1 MHPRYAGQGAPPQRR
16 QTMAKKRR
24 VQFPVRISASSPAPA
39 GASSSRQRPAAGGIR
54 IAAVAIFVLF
64 LGSGRAA
71 AKPTRQS
78 IEGALTCQCG
88 CNQTVAAC
96 DHYGCSSREEMRAL
110 IQKEIAAGKD
120 ETAIFQDMTLRYGV
134 KVLAAPPAQ
143 GFNLTVWILPI
154 LGLMIGL
161 AAVVLFVRHWRK
173 APGESPSAPPSTMN
187 PKVMAAVE
195 AEMKNVGSLSN

>member
-1 MHPRYAGQGAPPQRR
+1 
-16 QTMAKKRR
+16 
-24 VQFPVRISASSPAPA
+24 
-39 GASSSRQRPAAGGIR
+39 
-54 IAAVAIFVLF
+54 
-64 LGSGRAA
+64 
-71 AKPTRQS
+71 
-78 IEGALTCQCG
+78 
-88 CNQTVAAC
+88 
-96 DHYGCSSREEMRAL
+96 MRAL

-173 APGESPSAPPSTMN
+173 TPGEPPCAPPSTMD

-195 AEMKNVGSLSN
+195 AEMKKVGSLSN

>member
-1 MHPRYAGQGAPPQRR
+1 MTKSRCIWFSVRLSAWSPR
-16 QTMAKKRR
+16 
-24 VQFPVRISASSPAPA
+24 PA
-39 GASSSRQRPAAGGIR
+39 GTSSSRQHPAARGIR
-54 IAAVAIFVLF
+54 IAVLAIVL
-64 LGSGRAA
+64 LGLVSERAA
-71 AKPTRQS
+71 ASGSKPTQKA

-88 CNQTVAAC
+88 CNQTVSGC

-143 GFNLTVWILPI
+143 GFNLTVWILPF
-154 LGLMIGL
+154 LGLMVGL
-161 AAVVLFVRHWRK
+161 VAVVLIVRHWRK
-173 APGESPSAPPSTMN
+173 PPTEPPSVPPSSID

-195 AEMKNVGSLSN
+195 AEMKKIGSLSN

>member
-1 MHPRYAGQGAPPQRR
+1 M
-16 QTMAKKRR
+16 TKRR
-24 VQFPVRISASSPAPA
+24 CVWFAVRISSSSPGPA
-39 GASSSRQRPAAGGIR
+39 GNPSLRQRPAAGGVR
-54 IAAVAIFVLF
+54 VALLVIVVVSLA
-64 LGSGRAA
+64 SGRAA
-71 AKPTRQS
+71 AKPTQQS

-88 CNQTVAAC
+88 CNQTVAGC
-96 DHYGCSSREEMRAL
+96 DHYGCGSREEMRAL

-134 KVLAAPPAQ
+134 KVLAEPPAQ

-173 APGESPSAPPSTMN
+173 TPGEPPCAPPSTMD

-195 AEMKNVGSLSN
+195 AEMKKVGSLGN

>member
-1 MHPRYAGQGAPPQRR
+1 M
-16 QTMAKKRR
+16 TKRR
-24 VQFPVRISASSPAPA
+24 CVWFAAPISASSPGP
-39 GASSSRQRPAAGGIR
+39 GGTSSHRQRPAARGAR
-54 IAAVAIFVLF
+54 IAVLAAFVLS

-71 AKPTRQS
+71 AKPTQQS

-88 CNQTVAAC
+88 CNQTVAGC
-96 DHYGCSSREEMRAL
+96 DHYGCGSREEMRAF

-134 KVLAAPPAQ
+134 KVLAVPPAQ

-154 LGLMIGL
+154 LGLMVGL

-173 APGESPSAPPSTMN
+173 TPGEPPYAPPSTMD

-195 AEMKNVGSLSN
+195 AEMKKVGSLSN